1 MALQNAMLRMVA
13 EARGTPGSS
22 NTHDD
27 HPNEMNR
34 YMGGHRRFNHPFI
47 NGYWYLL
54 VEPPQFMW
62 QFGNSPIGNAA
73 DTGDFPYMDQGTG
86 NGNRNGIGPFE
97 SSRWLHST
105 AEGFTPPTRTLTKVD
120 VPGLGGMGS
129 SFVAGQQ
136 LTRTFSCTFREYQ
149 DTPVFNAI
157 NLWTSVIDHH
167 YGVSPMNGNQ
177 YLPANYKGSA
187 YVFLCKPTIGNI
199 DQGIQGI
206 DVEQFYFFE
215 GVFPE
220 SSPYDGFNSD
230 INTND
235 VVQLNVTF
243 SFDGWPYGREHTSHF
258 ERGMELMQTIYGY
271 NFLGT
276 RNNHADP
283 VQNVT
288 TLSSP
293 TTVTSNITDVG
304 ELNVG

>member
-1 MALQNAMLRMVA
+1 MALQDSMLTIIA
-13 EARGTPGSS
+13 HARGTPGST

-27 HPNEMNR
+27 QPNEMNR

-47 NGYWYLL
+47 NGYWYL
-54 VEPPQFMW
+54 VIEPPQFI
-62 QFGNSPIGNAA
+62 FSKGPNAPIGNQNENAEFRSV
-73 DTGDFPYMDQGTG
+73 DEGSGTNQTGKGA
-86 NGNRNGIGPFE
+86 FE
-97 SSRWLHST
+97 ASRWLHTT

-120 VPGLGGMGS
+120 IPGLGGMGS

-167 YGVSPMNGNQ
+167 YGVSPMSGNE

-187 YVFLCKPTIGNI
+187 YVFLCKPTIKDI
-199 DQGIQGI
+199 SESIQGI
-206 DVEQFYFFE
+206 DVDQFYFFE

-220 SSPYDGFNSD
+220 ASPYDAFNSD

-243 SFDGWPYGREHTSHF
+243 SFDGWPYGREHLKHY
-258 ERGMELMQTIYGY
+258 ERGIKIISEIYGY
-271 NFLGT
+271 NFEGT
-276 RNNHADP
+276 RDNHADP
-283 VQNVT
+283 YNNPA
-288 TLSSP
+288 TLNSP
-293 TTVTSNITDVG
+293 TSVMSDIR
-304 ELNVG
+304 EPF